1 MKYCKYISVKVEYDS
16 LDIWEETEKD
26 IKDMLEMVNNISRK
40 VIILNIEQGAD
51 CNVNDGQDQ

>member
-1 MKYCKYISVKVEYDS
+1 MRYSKYISVKVEYDS

-40 VIILNIEQGAD
+40 VIILEIEQGKNL
-51 CNVNDGQDQ
+51 NVNDGQDQ